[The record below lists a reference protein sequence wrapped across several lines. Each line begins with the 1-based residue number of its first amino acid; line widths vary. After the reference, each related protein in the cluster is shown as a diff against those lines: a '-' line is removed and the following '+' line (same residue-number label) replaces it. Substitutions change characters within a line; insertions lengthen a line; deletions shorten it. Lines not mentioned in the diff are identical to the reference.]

1 MSDSKVL
8 YFPSSLSIDRA
19 KKRAKAAV
27 KAGEFPTLTQAL
39 DAIARAEMGIPW
51 GKAIAA
57 LKSRQQSPITQ
68 FMTVRD
74 IQAVMGEIPSLT
86 HFGFGA
92 YRDRSKSYKDYLRD
106 VEKEKESL
114 LGAVDECNK
123 ACMYLQHLEKR
134 KTINGNSSTYGLK
147 HSVEHYMR
155 NLQGIEDYYV
165 ANGAFMC
172 AAHFMGFKIEQGI
185 NGSPNGFI
193 NYSERSPI
201 IKWRKL
207 SEQRM
212 ISTKLIRELNQL
224 ETDLGLPSSSTVEHH
239 SYLLK

>member
-8 YFPSSLSIDRA
+8 SFPSSLSIDRA

-57 LKSRQQSPITQ
+57 LKPQQQSPISQ

-74 IQAVMGEIPSLT
+74 IQTVMGEIPSLT

-114 LGAVDECNK
+114 LCAVDECNK

-155 NLQGIEDYYV
+155 NLEGIEDYYV
-165 ANGAFMC
+165 ANGAFIC

-193 NYSERSPI
+193 NYSQQSAI
-201 IKWRKL
+201 IRWRKL
-207 SEQRM
+207 SDVQIVSR
-212 ISTKLIRELNQL
+212 KNIRELNRL
-224 ETDLGLPSSSTVEHH
+224 ERELGLPRSAIVEDHL
-239 SYLLK
+239 YLLG